1 MLPEIQA
8 ALPTESRLGDAGGMS
23 PSPFAPI
30 EEAIEAIRAG
40 RMVVVV
46 DDEDRENEGDLT
58 LAAAHVTP
66 ETIAFMATHGRGLIC
81 LSMTGERLDELEIPL
96 MVENNTSSFQTAFCV
111 SIEAK
116 HKTTTGISAHDRA
129 ATILTAIDR
138 KARPSDIA
146 RPGHIFPL
154 RAKDG
159 GVIRRPG
166 QTEASV
172 DLCRLAGLYPAGVI
186 CEIMKDDGTMA
197 RLPDL
202 EKFSK
207 KHGIHIVLI
216 ADLIK
221 YRLQRESL
229 VRRYAQPKLPTKF
242 GDFTIIAYQSELSE
256 KTNVALVKGTWKEG
270 EEVLVRMHSEC
281 LTGDAFFSLRCDC
294 GPQLEAAMKRI
305 SDEGRGAVVYLR
317 QEGRGIGLLHK
328 IKAYELQDGGM
339 DTVEANE
346 ALGFKPDERD
356 YGIGAQI
363 LRDLGISKARLLTN
377 NPKKLHALSG
387 FGIEITGSES
397 IEIAPNKINRRYL
410 KTKKEKMGHRLKK
423 V

>member
-1 MLPEIQA
+1 MAIVSIEKA
-8 ALPTESRLGDAGGMS
+8 
-23 PSPFAPI
+23 I
-30 EEAIEAIRAG
+30 EEIKKG
-40 RMVVVV
+40 RMLIIV
-46 DDEDRENEGDLT
+46 DDENRENEGDLFIPAQKT
-58 LAAAHVTP
+58 TAR
-66 ETIAFMATHGRGLIC
+66 TITFMATQGRGLIC
-81 LSMTGERLDELEIPL
+81 LSMTGERLDDLEIPL

-138 KARPSDIA
+138 KTKPSDIA

-186 CEIMKDDGTMA
+186 CEIMKDDGNMA

-202 EKFSK
+202 EKFSQ

-229 VRRYAQPKLPTKF
+229 VKRYAQPKLPTKF

-256 KTNVALVKGTWKEG
+256 KTNVALVKGSWKKG

-305 SDEGRGAVVYLR
+305 EEKGKGAVVYLR

-328 IKAYELQDGGM
+328 IKAYELQDQGM

-346 ALGFKPDERD
+346 ALGFKSDERD

-363 LRDLGISKARLLTN
+363 LRDLGISKVRLLTN